1 MPNEFANSE
10 KTPVRQGYFGN
21 GRPGP
26 GRPKGS
32 RNALSESF
40 LSALHRDFQQHG
52 EDAIRG
58 AREESP
64 LGYCKVIASLLPAKV
79 ELTKTEGT
87 VSDDDLMDIIR
98 AAMAAEAQQSGLVA
112 RPVPGPTVDATGNA

>member
-1 MPNEFANSE
+1 MTETFANLPE
-10 KTPVRQGYFGN
+10 KVRSHLFQKGQA
-21 GRPGP
+21 PGP

-40 LSALHRDFQQHG
+40 LTALHKDFQEHG
-52 EDAIRG
+52 ADAIRG

-64 LGYCKVIASLLPAKV
+64 LGYCRVIASLLPAKV
-79 ELTKTEGT
+79 ELTKTEGA

-112 RPVPGPTVDATGNA
+112 RVMPSPTVDALGTA